1 MDSRHSIA
9 STNSGPDSGWSTRP
23 GTGRWVGLLCGVLI
37 CGAAAAT
44 DVTVV
49 GLFPN
54 KAVVQIDGGAPRTL
68 SVGQKTA
75 EGVALVSVERDAA
88 TFDIQGR
95 RARLAMGQAHATRST
110 STAASTVLA
119 ADSRG
124 HFITDGQ
131 VNGLPIR
138 FIVDTGA
145 TVIAIPVSEAR
156 RLALDYSKGRQVPM
170 NTANGVMPA
179 YLIRLDTVRVGDISV
194 NGVDAV
200 VIEGA
205 SMQAALLGMSF
216 LNRMEM
222 RRQGNTMTLMKRY

>member
-1 MDSRHSIA
+1 MDSRHFISI
-9 STNSGPDSGWSTRP
+9 
-23 GTGRWVGLLCGVLI
+23 GRRVLLLCSALA

-44 DVTVV
+44 EVVVV

-68 SVGQKTA
+68 SVGQNTP
-75 EGVALVSVERDAA
+75 EGVVLVAVERDAA
-88 TFDIQGR
+88 TFEIKGR
-95 RARLAMGQAHATRST
+95 RARLSMGQATVTRGT
-110 STAASTVLA
+110 SSAASTVLA

-124 HFITDGQ
+124 HFIVDGQ

-156 RLALDYSKGRQVPM
+156 RLALDYSKGRRVPM

-179 YLIRLDTVRVGDISV
+179 YLIRLDTVRVGDISID
-194 NGVDAV
+194 GVEAAV
-200 VIEGA
+200 IDGA
-205 SMQAALLGMSF
+205 SMPAALLGMSF
-216 LNRMEM
+216 LNRMVM
-222 RRQGNTMTLMKRY
+222 RREGNTMTLVKRF